1 MAKSKKKD
9 QPSGGGAKRISNRK
23 AFHDYHI
30 IEKVECGLALTGTEV
45 KSIRAGQV
53 KIDEG
58 YARIQSGELW
68 LIGVNI
74 AQYANAAGM
83 LQHEPLRNRK
93 LLLHRRQI
101 AQIESHVRQKGKTL
115 IPLAIYFKAGWAK
128 CEIGI
133 AEGKRQYDK
142 REAIKTREQK
152 REMTREM
159 HRRRNVAR

>member
-1 MAKSKKKD
+1 MAKSKSKD
-9 QPSGGGAKRISNRK
+9 KQTSGGAKRIANRK

-30 IEKVECGLALTGTEV
+30 FEKVECGLALTGTEI

-58 YARIQSGELW
+58 YARVQDGELW

-74 AQYANAAGM
+74 AQYPNAAGL

-93 LLLHRRQI
+93 LLVHRRQI

-142 REAIKTREQK
+142 RDAIKTREQK

-159 HRRRNVAR
+159 QRRRR

>member
-1 MAKSKKKD
+1 MAKTKNKESSSA
-9 QPSGGGAKRISNRK
+9 PGTKRISNRK

-30 IEKVECGLALTGTEV
+30 TEKVECGLALTGTEV
-45 KSIRAGQV
+45 KSIRAGQA

-58 YARIQSGELW
+58 YARIQDGELW

-74 AQYANAAGM
+74 AQYPNASGM

-93 LLLHRRQI
+93 LLVHRRQI

-115 IPLAIYFKAGWAK
+115 VPLAIYFKAGWAK

-142 REAIKTREQK
+142 RDSIKAREQK

-159 HRRRNVAR
+159 NRRRR

>member
-1 MAKSKKKD
+1 MAKKKKD
-9 QPSGGGAKRISNRK
+9 QPSGGGSGGGAKRIANRK

-30 IEKVECGLALTGTEV
+30 IEKVECGLALVGTEV

-58 YARIQSGELW
+58 YARITDGELW

-74 AQYANAAGM
+74 AQYPNASGL

-93 LLLHRRQI
+93 LLVHRRQI

-115 IPLAIYFKAGWAK
+115 VPLAIYFKAGWAK

-142 REAIKTREQK
+142 RDAIKAREQK
-152 REMTREM
+152 REISRAMDR
-159 HRRRNVAR
+159 HRR